1 MEFEMS
7 AVRYMLDKEHRRL
20 PRKRGDPTLYIL
32 GELSGHNVV
41 LAGLPGSQGKGA
53 AAAIAK
59 DMTRSFPSIE
69 ARLMVGIGGG
79 VPNEKNDIHLG
90 DVVISMPNGQHGG
103 VVQYDLGKQTEND
116 FLIKGFLW
124 PPPGVLRSA
133 VSIMRSD
140 HRVSKNKI
148 TEFLSVMFQRGDD
161 LQTFYQQ
168 PLSEPDE
175 LFELEYRHVSDQATC
190 VECIKTHVI
199 PREPREGM
207 PKIHYGLIA
216 SGDTVMRSATNAAE
230 IGGRVVGDILCF
242 EMEAAGIMTE
252 YPCIVIRGISDYADS
267 HKNDAWQHYAAAVAA
282 GCAKE
287 LLSYVDPEEYST
299 TEEFLECGDSNTST
313 SQPAVRPV
321 FKGQGVQN
329 SGNFVVGKD
338 LIISGG

>member
-79 VPNEKNDIHLG
+79 VPNEKNDIRLG
-90 DVVISMPNGQHGG
+90 DVVISMPDGQHGG

-124 PPPGVLRSA
+124 PPPVVLRSA
-133 VSIMRSD
+133 VSIMRSG
-140 HRVSKNKI
+140 HRASKNKI
-148 TEFLSVMFQRGDD
+148 PELLLAMFQRSDD
-161 LQTFYQQ
+161 LRTFYER
-168 PLSEPDE
+168 PVSESDE
-175 LFELEYRHVSDQATC
+175 LFELEYRHVSDQDTC
-190 VECIKTHVI
+190 VECIKTHLI
-199 PREPREGM
+199 PREPREAI

-230 IGGRVVGDILCF
+230 ISGRVVGDIICF

-267 HKNDAWQHYAAAVAA
+267 HKNDAWRHYAAAVAA

-287 LLSYVDPEEYST
+287 LLSYVDLNEYST
-299 TEEFLECGDSNTST
+299 TEESLDSGDSSGNTSE
-313 SQPAVRPV
+313 PAVRHV
-321 FKGQGVQN
+321 FRGKGVQN
-329 SGNFVVGKD
+329 SGNFSVGKD
-338 LIISGG
+338 LNISGG